1 MTTKS
6 WILTDR
12 ADRTF
17 VETLTVNPEDVG
29 GQAHGYSIRKHRL
42 HGGPSDSVDVVHV
55 DNGRLR
61 FTVLP
66 TRGMGIWKA
75 WMEGDA
81 IGWHSPVHGPVHPAL
96 VPVTDPSGLGW
107 LDGFDELIVRCGM
120 ESNGAPEFDER
131 GQLRYPLHG
140 RIANK
145 AAHYVQLQIDG
156 ATGEMSLY
164 GIVDE
169 IRFHFFKLRLHSRI
183 TTRVGQPWLQITDTI
198 ENLSASPTT
207 VQMLYHVNFGS
218 PWLDAGATLVAP
230 VKTVAP
236 RDDRA
241 ATDVAEWSRYAE
253 PVPGYAEQV
262 YYFDLQSDAE
272 QETAVLLKNAL
283 GTRGVGLRFNTQ
295 QLPCF
300 TQWKNTIAVPDGC
313 VTGLEPATNFP
324 NTRSYETEQGRV
336 VQLEP
341 GGTTEMKLRMEV
353 YPDPDQVHTAE
364 MAVTALQ
371 TEAPQIFDRP
381 RPTWCENA

>member
-17 VETLTVNPEDVG
+17 LETMTVNPEDVG

-42 HGGPSDSVDVVHV
+42 HGGPSDGVDVVHI

-230 VKTVAP
+230 VKAVAP

-272 QETAVLLKNAL
+272 QETAVLLKN
-283 GTRGVGLRFNTQ
+283 
-295 QLPCF
+295 
-300 TQWKNTIAVPDGC
+300 
-313 VTGLEPATNFP
+313 
-324 NTRSYETEQGRV
+324 TRSVHV
-336 VQLEP
+336 VSVCVSTPNSCPVSHSGKTRSQCP
-341 GGTTEMKLRMEV
+341 MGV
-353 YPDPDQVHTAE
+353 
-364 MAVTALQ
+364 
-371 TEAPQIFDRP
+371 
-381 RPTWCENA
+381 